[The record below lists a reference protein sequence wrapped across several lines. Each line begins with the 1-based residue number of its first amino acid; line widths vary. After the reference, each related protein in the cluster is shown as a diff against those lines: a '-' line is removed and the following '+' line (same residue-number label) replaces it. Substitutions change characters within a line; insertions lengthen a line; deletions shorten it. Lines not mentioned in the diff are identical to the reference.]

1 MEPLDEKELSSL
13 LREWKAPGAPSSLSR
28 KVLVRP
34 QTWTQWLTRGTLRIP
49 VPVALLAVIALF
61 AVWLVVD
68 RPLGSAR
75 PAGPA
80 RTPET
85 PIAQPVGASTLADFQ
100 PVPQLEPRIIEA
112 SHDNDDVRK
121 K

>member
-13 LREWKAPGAPSSLSR
+13 LREWKAPGVPSSLRR

-34 QTWTQWLTRGTLRIP
+34 QTWAQWLTKGTLRIP
-49 VPVALLAVIALF
+49 VPVALLAVIAIL

-68 RPLGSAR
+68 GP
-75 PAGPA
+75 PGPA

-100 PVPQLEPRIIEA
+100 PVPQLEPRIIEG